1 MPLFEDQDQI
11 RKDRAWSI
19 GVGGSAVIAFAA
31 ALALIWYSAGTL
43 FLIFAGILFGVFL
56 NALTELIGKATGG
69 PHGLRLGLVCLLL
82 VAIFAGVIVLGGTTI
97 AGQASALST
106 TIKAQVGN
114 VKGFLEARGVDT
126 SFLNFDAKSAVTAAS
141 KAATSTTD
149 DSESG
154 KSDPSKTEAAK
165 PDAAKPDQPKPDAAK
180 SDAAKPDASKPDAS
194 KPDAGKPDASGSKG
208 SSGFPSAGAIASGT
222 SAVLGQTFKVLSGV
236 FETVGNIF
244 VVIFLGLLF
253 AAQPSVYRKGI
264 LSFVPLKHG
273 RQAERLV
280 DDLSETLQRWL
291 LGQLLTMASLFAV
304 TAIGLT
310 LIGIPGAL
318 VLGFVT
324 GLLSFIPTVGAVVAG
339 ALILLASLG
348 SGTTA
353 LLSAFGLYLFIQFLE
368 GNVLTPLIQRHAI
381 EIPPA
386 TLFAAQIFLGVLFGL
401 WGLALALPLIAIIKC
416 SLQHVYKEAEIKTA
430 SAE

>member
-1 MPLFEDQDQI
+1 MRRTFADFYASPLHQAGRAVKRAAIALDPGAVCLNSAADSIEDRRVPLFEDQDQT

-19 GVGGSAVIAFAA
+19 GVGGSAVVAFAA
-31 ALALIWYSAGTL
+31 ALALMWYSAGTL

-56 NALTELIGKATGG
+56 NALAGLIGKLIGG
-69 PHGLRLGLVCLLL
+69 PHVMRLGIVGVLL
-82 VAIFAGVIVLGGTTI
+82 VAMFSGVVVLGGNTI
-97 AGQASALST
+97 AGQASALSN
-106 TIKAQVGN
+106 TIKSQVGT

-126 SFLNFDAKSAVTAAS
+126 SFLNFDTKTAVAAAS
-141 KAATSTTD
+141 
-149 DSESG
+149 
-154 KSDPSKTEAAK
+154 
-165 PDAAKPDQPKPDAAK
+165 DAASSTNDPGPKSEGAAK
-180 SDAAKPDASKPDAS
+180 SSPAL
-194 KPDAGKPDASGSKG
+194 
-208 SSGFPSAGAIASGT
+208 PSVGALASGT

-236 FETVGNIF
+236 FEALGNIF

-253 AAQPSVYRKGI
+253 AAQPSLYRKGI
-264 LSFVPLKHG
+264 LSFVPTRHG
-273 RQAERLV
+273 RQAERLI
-280 DDLSETLQRWL
+280 DDLSETLKRWL

-310 LIGIPGAL
+310 IIGIPGAL

-339 ALILLASLG
+339 ALIVLASLG

-401 WGLALALPLIAIIKC
+401 WGLALALPFIAIIKVA
-416 SLQHVYKEAEIKTA
+416 LRHIYKEAEIKTA
-430 SAE
+430 SAD

>member
-1 MPLFEDQDQI
+1 MRRVPLFEDHDRT
-11 RKDRAWSI
+11 RKDQAWSI
-19 GVGGSAVIAFAA
+19 GVGGSAVVAFAA
-31 ALALIWYSAGTL
+31 ALALTWYSAGTL

-56 NALTELIGKATGG
+56 NALAELLGKLIGG
-69 PHGLRLGLVCLLL
+69 PHAMRLGIVCALL
-82 VAIFAGVIVLGGTTI
+82 VAMFSGVVALGGNTI

-106 TIKAQVGN
+106 TIKSQVGN
-114 VKGFLEARGVDT
+114 VKSFLEARGVDT
-126 SFLNFDAKSAVTAAS
+126 SFMNFDTKTAVAAAS
-141 KAATSTTD
+141 NAAS
-149 DSESG
+149 SSAGENE
-154 KSDPSKTEAAK
+154 PAK
-165 PDAAKPDQPKPDAAK
+165 PDPASSAPKAP
-180 SDAAKPDASKPDAS
+180 
-194 KPDAGKPDASGSKG
+194 
-208 SSGFPSAGAIASGT
+208 SGFPSAGAIASGT
-222 SAVLGQTFKVLSGV
+222 SAVLGQTFKLLSGI

-264 LSFVPLKHG
+264 LSFVPSKHG
-273 RQAERLV
+273 PQAKRLI

-310 LIGIPGAL
+310 FIGIPGAL

-401 WGLALALPLIAIIKC
+401 WGLALALPLIAIIKVV
-416 SLQHVYKEAEIKTA
+416 LRHVYKEAEIETA
-430 SAE
+430 AVSPT